1 MRKNARKG
9 CPGSKKTPVPAAIQE
24 EVSMRVHTG
33 GKGAKGS
40 EGDGGVGEG
49 VGGTKGRLV

>member
-9 CPGSKKTPVPAAIQE
+9 CPGSKKTAVAAAIQE

-33 GKGAKGS
+33 GKGAKG
-40 EGDGGVGEG
+40 DGA
-49 VGGTKGRLV
+49 GGRGLV